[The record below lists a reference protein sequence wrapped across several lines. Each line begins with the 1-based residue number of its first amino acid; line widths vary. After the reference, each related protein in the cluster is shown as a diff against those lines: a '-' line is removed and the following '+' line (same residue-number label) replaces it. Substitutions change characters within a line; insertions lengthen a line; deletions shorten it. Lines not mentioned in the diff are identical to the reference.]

1 MSQKLM
7 PRLGSAIASTILSL
21 FSGVLLVGV
30 DKAQAA
36 LLTYTFDAGHRWE
49 STSGRSFLKVD
60 TSSLTGIGV
69 EQIAVSEG
77 RFYGYTFPTRRE
89 YEDLAGV
96 RAFFYEGNFRGL
108 NTSGGDQVITEVSYQ
123 DPGEP
128 PVSFILD
135 MRISWFIETFPTP
148 YLDPSPSST
157 FFGYYEQYT
166 TYSDGTTDR
175 TDRQFYNN
183 EFSYTLV
190 DTEAEPV
197 PEPLTAGGTALALA
211 GLSWLKHK
219 KKMAA

>member
-1 MSQKLM
+1 MNHKLM
-7 PRLGSAIASTILSL
+7 PRLASAIATTILSL

-36 LLTYTFDAGHRWE
+36 VLTYTFDAGNFLN
-49 STSGRSFLKVD
+49 STPGRSFLKVD
-60 TSSLTGIGV
+60 NSTLTGIGV
-69 EQIAVSEG
+69 EEIAVSEG
-77 RFYGYTFPTRRE
+77 RFYGYTFRGSQE
-89 YEDLAGV
+89 YNDLAGA
-96 RAFFYEGNFRGL
+96 RAFFYEGNFTGL
-108 NTSGGDQVITEVSYQ
+108 NTRGGDQVIEEVSYQ

-135 MRISWFIETFPTP
+135 SRISWFIETFPVP
-148 YLDPSPSST
+148 YLDSPPGSA

-166 TYSDGTTDR
+166 TYRDGTTER
-175 TDRQFYNN
+175 TDRQFYIRD
-183 EFSYTLV
+183 FSYTLV
-190 DTEAEPV
+190 DTEPSPV

>member
-1 MSQKLM
+1 MSQKQRQ
-7 PRLGSAIASTILSL
+7 RLGSAIASTILTL

-69 EQIAVSEG
+69 EEIAVSEG
-77 RFYGYTFPTRRE
+77 RFYGYTFPTRKE

-108 NTSGGDQVITEVSYQ
+108 NTGGGDQVITEVSYQ

-135 MRISWFIETFPTP
+135 MRISWIIETFPTP

-175 TDRQFYNN
+175 TDRQFYNTD
-183 EFSYTLV
+183 FYYTLV
-190 DTEAEPV
+190 DTEPV

-219 KKMAA
+219 KKTAP